1 MPTAVS
7 TRFQSNARARA
18 RRQIPFGGSEAPTGD
33 LADSTALLAS
43 TVGRLLAG
51 GAGCRRRSV
60 VDVEMLEFSY
70 FGRLARDERD
80 VDGRRSSS
88 SSRNREQR
96 EKKRLHG
103 KDDDIS
109 IVYDLFIL

>member
-1 MPTAVS
+1 
-7 TRFQSNARARA
+7 
-18 RRQIPFGGSEAPTGD
+18 
-33 LADSTALLAS
+33 
-43 TVGRLLAG
+43 
-51 GAGCRRRSV
+51 
-60 VDVEMLEFSY
+60 MLEFSY